1 MNQTLLSNGIFIY
14 LFVLMLWSWIEPF
27 FPKLTKKPTSTFFGI
42 CVANILVAVL
52 LILRWID
59 SGHFPLSN
67 LYESLIFLSWSFTAI
82 NLTCVF
88 AFQNLT
94 FLNAITTPIT
104 LLTYTF
110 ASFSLPSTMQ
120 KATALVP
127 ALQSNWLM
135 MHVTIMILSYAA
147 LLCGSLI
154 AFVFLLLPPSLK
166 FDQHQSLWPAAQPT
180 EGLSEGHS
188 VDQVDRP
195 IDQLDGILI
204 GRAEGQEAR
213 LEAVTAVSSRQM
225 NEFTPFGDTL
235 DNLSYRI
242 LGLGFPLLTLGILSG
257 AVWANEAW
265 GSYWSWDPKET
276 WALITWLVFAIYLH
290 TRLTK
295 GWRGTKSAML
305 ATLGF
310 ITVWVCYLGV
320 NLLGSGLHSYGWFS
334 GQS

>member
-1 MNQTLLSNGIFIY
+1 
-14 LFVLMLWSWIEPF
+14 
-27 FPKLTKKPTSTFFGI
+27 
-42 CVANILVAVL
+42 
-52 LILRWID
+52 
-59 SGHFPLSN
+59 
-67 LYESLIFLSWSFTAI
+67 
-82 NLTCVF
+82 
-88 AFQNLT
+88 
-94 FLNAITTPIT
+94 
-104 LLTYTF
+104 
-110 ASFSLPSTMQ
+110 
-120 KATALVP
+120 
-127 ALQSNWLM
+127 
-135 MHVTIMILSYAA
+135 
-147 LLCGSLI
+147 
-154 AFVFLLLPPSLK
+154 
-166 FDQHQSLWPAAQPT
+166 
-180 EGLSEGHS
+180 
-188 VDQVDRP
+188 
-195 IDQLDGILI
+195 
-204 GRAEGQEAR
+204 
-213 LEAVTAVSSRQM
+213 M